1 MEAVEEQQLNE
12 AMAELSGGAT
22 ASRAEREAARRGSGR
37 GRGRHTLPR
46 RGDHG
51 GSRSAAPS
59 SATER
64 RAQRT
69 ETNTVAA
76 AIAAVATPV
85 AGSFDMDVES
95 ASDEDNEPSPPRLRG
110 SMSLL
115 LQQRS
120 RELVSLARSR
130 ALSARQRADA
140 TFGVLHLLIASA
152 LIVLSVGLA
161 GCSLSHGCSADPV
174 GLPGGPLFSLLAVLS
189 SSRVGA
195 ATVDAAGRGVP
206 GLCGSLLACC
216 ALVNID
222 GALDTSDELFRLVA
236 GVAKAAALSTI
247 MLRAGLG
254 LDFGVLRS
262 NPRFVATLAAVPCFA
277 EACTVAVASRWALPF
292 LSSGWSL
299 LLGFLLADVS
309 PAVTTPL
316 LLDLQARLTHW
327 LTGTHCEL
335 LLDLQT
341 RARLALAPHPSPI
354 PTQYANLGPIQ
365 PQPCLTTCLT
375 CRRAGWA
382 PSAAYRASCS
392 PRQTSTRSRRSGVV
406 FPTPC
411 ASSAELVRSG

>member
-1 MEAVEEQQLNE
+1 MEAVDG
-12 AMAELSGGAT
+12 ARGAT

-37 GRGRHTLPR
+37 GRGRHTGVAIMAR

-51 GSRSAAPS
+51 GGRSAAPSSATEQRAQRSGDHGGGRSAAPS

-140 TFGVLHLLIASA
+140 TFGVLHLLLASA

-195 ATVDAAGRGVP
+195 AAVEAAGRGVP

-316 LLDLQARLTHW
+316 LLDLQARVATHW
-327 LTGTHCEL
+327 LTH
-335 LLDLQT
+335 
-341 RARLALAPHPSPI
+341 SPI
-354 PTQYANLGPIQ
+354 G
-365 PQPCLTTCLT
+365 
-375 CRRAGWA
+375 
-382 PSAAYRASCS
+382 
-392 PRQTSTRSRRSGVV
+392 
-406 FPTPC
+406 
-411 ASSAELVRSG
+411 